1 MAVEY
6 FTKLLNQK
14 LPHAKIERDED
25 YGTFLRG
32 LSQQVKLGSK
42 ITYSPVS
49 DSEYSSD
56 EEYSGNEVCSEDKR
70 VNDLEYD
77 DEEQASSFVIYSEEK
92 DTLVS
97 EFCN

>member
-6 FTKLLNQK
+6 FTKLLNQE

-32 LSQQVKLGSK
+32 LSQQEKLGSK

-49 DSEYSSD
+49 DSEYPSD
-56 EEYSGNEVCSEDKR
+56 EDIVIMKYAVKINELMILSMMMKNGLR
-70 VNDLEYD
+70 PL
-77 DEEQASSFVIYSEEK
+77 
-92 DTLVS
+92 
-97 EFCN
+97 